1 MNRILTPLLSM
12 LLAFSSCSKK
22 KAEKQ
27 AEEDD
32 KIIQTYLSEKGIT
45 ASKTTSGLY
54 YFIES
59 QGTGVDCNSN
69 STVKVAY
76 KGYFTNG
83 TIFDQSTTTGVTFNL
98 QQVISGWT
106 EGIPKFKEGGIG
118 KLFLPSALAYGKQGT
133 SGIPPNSVLVFD
145 IHLIDVL

>member
-1 MNRILTPLLSM
+1 MFRVLSILLSIF
-12 LLAFSSCSKK
+12 LLVSSCSKK

-27 AEEDD
+27 AAEDD
-32 KIIQTYLSEKGIT
+32 AILQSYLTDNGIN
-45 ASKTTSGLY
+45 ALKTSSGLY
-54 YFIES
+54 YSIET
-59 QGTGVDCNSN
+59 QGTGVECTVN

-76 KGYFTNG
+76 KGYFTDG
-83 TIFDQSTTTGVTFNL
+83 SVFDESSNSGITFNL

-118 KLFLPSALAYGKQGT
+118 KLFIPSALAYGKQGT
-133 SGIPPNSVLVFD
+133 NGIPPNSVLVFD

>member
-1 MNRILTPLLSM
+1 MNRILTPFFSILLV
-12 LLAFSSCSKK
+12 FSSCSKK

-27 AEEDD
+27 AEVDD

-59 QGTGVDCNSN
+59 EGTGIECNSY

-76 KGYFTNG
+76 KGCFTNG
-83 TIFDQSTTTGVTFNL
+83 SIFDQSATTGVTFNL

-106 EGIPKFKEGGIG
+106 EGIPKFKEGGVG
-118 KLFLPSALAYGKQGT
+118 KLFLPSALAYGEQGT
-133 SGIPPNSVLVFD
+133 NGIPSNSVLVFD